1 MVARW
6 RLQMKCRFQ
15 IVASEF
21 RLPEL
26 EFSLIKGDFL
36 QLNMKERGRDLS
48 NVNES
53 LRDQEYFVVSIITK
67 A

>member
-1 MVARW
+1 
-6 RLQMKCRFQ
+6 MKCRFQ